1 MAEQIFSWILDKGA
15 SILSDDQEENSD
27 ILLKAIK
34 DGDLNIVNLTLGV
47 VSDMNKMKFEGES
60 LLSIAAYSGQAA
72 VAKVLVSK
80 GADIEGMDT
89 DGQTPLHIASR
100 EGHLDVVRFLVSKGG
115 DVNRQTYDG
124 MTPLAMAAKRGH
136 LDVLKFIVGQD
147 VEIDKADKGGRSP
160 LLWASARGH
169 LSTVNYLLRVR
180 ADPNSAKKNGW
191 TSMHYSIFYDHLD
204 VLKSLV
210 NAGADVNRPDQ
221 DGTTPLHVACYNGRI
236 QMLKYLLSNGA
247 DLHKTEFDGTS
258 VLHSAASQGHQTIV
272 SYILRQK
279 EGRELVNRPDARGE
293 TPLHVATSEGSTSI
307 IDVLVSNG
315 GDLNAQTYGGQTCLH
330 LAATELC
337 SGKGSTEIEVTKEL
351 SKLMTGSSKD
361 TLAPVEAFM
370 KHLIQKGADV
380 NIPDK
385 ASKNPLDYLSRR
397 MAKLLVGEQS
407 RVQDG
412 RPPGGGKVDQ
422 KVKRKAGS
430 SRSSSILN
438 EEVLYCLSEDIPN
451 ELVLALGLKLGIAQ
465 AKVKRFEQ
473 TNHKGS
479 EVTSLGTNA
488 MLYHWFNST
497 SGEEGLPTLK
507 RALQKAGLARLAEEY
522 LPEGKTN

>member
-1 MAEQIFSWILDKGA
+1 MAEQIVSWLLDKGA

-60 LLSIAAYSGQAA
+60 LLSIAAFSGQTA

-80 GADIEGMDT
+80 GADIEGMDE
-89 DGQTPLHIASR
+89 DGLTPLHVASR
-100 EGHLDVVRFLVSKGG
+100 EGHLEVVRFLVSKGG

-136 LDVLKFIVGQD
+136 LDVLKFIVGQH

-169 LSTVNYLLRVR
+169 LSTVNYLLHVG

-210 NAGADVNRPDQ
+210 NAGADVNMPDQ

-258 VLHSAASQGHQTIV
+258 VLHSAASQGHQIIV

-279 EGRELVNRPDARGE
+279 EGMELANRPDARGE

-330 LAATELC
+330 LAATELRE
-337 SGKGSTEIEVTKEL
+337 GSTEIEVTKEL

-397 MAKLLVGEQS
+397 MANLLVGEQS
-407 RVQDG
+407 RAQDG
-412 RPPGGGKVDQ
+412 CPPGGAKVEQ
-422 KVKRKAGS
+422 TAKRKAGS
-430 SRSSSILN
+430 SRSSSTLN
-438 EEVLYCLSEDIPN
+438 EVVLYQLSENIPN
-451 ELVLALGLKLGIAQ
+451 ESVLALGLKLGIAQ
-465 AKVKRFEQ
+465 AMVKRFEH

-479 EVTSLGTNA
+479 EVTCLGTNA
-488 MLYHWFNST
+488 MLYHWFNNTT
-497 SGEEGLPTLK
+497 SVEGLPTLK
-507 RALQKAGLARLAEEY
+507 SALQKSGLARLAEEH